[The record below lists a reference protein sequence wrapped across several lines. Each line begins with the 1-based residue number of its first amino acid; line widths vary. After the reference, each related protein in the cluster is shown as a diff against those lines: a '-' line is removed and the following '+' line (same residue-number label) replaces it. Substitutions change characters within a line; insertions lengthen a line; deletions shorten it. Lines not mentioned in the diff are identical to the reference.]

1 MKLPLPADYFKCPP
15 LSPEENDRYTRL
27 AIQNAREMIE
37 KADLTNARYQWKRI
51 SDEAEL
57 EIFRGKDPYAPAAA
71 TLHCAVIDL
80 PGTIDEVANF
90 YRTDTTEEAKELVNR
105 TSNGVLDI
113 VNLYTIQDTPESK
126 IQLQWIVGKGA
137 FDGIV
142 KKRDFCN
149 LEGSL
154 FFPGDD
160 GKRTW
165 VRCLKSLQI
174 PCCPELPK
182 LVRGVQYGSGMI
194 CRETHRPGR
203 LELIS
208 VVHFNVRG
216 NIPFA
221 LQELAAKELCRTMKN
236 VDRYLREDRLSATPF
251 LMGSQFVPLV
261 SRQRCHLCKRGF
273 GPLRKKRNCFKC
285 GEVVCSKCGPLWQVK
300 VAETFVKVRACTT
313 CSLVNMPK
321 GAEDA
326 STVISHL
333 PTDSSEGQ
341 SEISS
346 VSEDYE
352 STDYD
357 YDPSVISVS
366 TDDSSMSRYSESTG
380 GVM

>member
-1 MKLPLPADYFKCPP
+1 MA
-15 LSPEENDRYTRL
+15 
-27 AIQNAREMIE
+27 
-37 KADLTNARYQWKRI
+37 
-51 SDEAEL
+51 
-57 EIFRGKDPYAPAAA
+57 
-71 TLHCAVIDL
+71 
-80 PGTIDEVANF
+80 
-90 YRTDTTEEAKELVNR
+90 
-105 TSNGVLDI
+105 
-113 VNLYTIQDTPESK
+113 
-126 IQLQWIVGKGA
+126 GKGV

-142 KKRDFCN
+142 KKRDFCF

-154 FFPGDD
+154 FFPGDE

-182 LVRGVQYGSGMI
+182 LVRGMQYGGGMI
-194 CRETHRPGR
+194 CRETNRPGR

-208 VVHFNVRG
+208 VVHFDVRG

-221 LQELAAKELCRTMKN
+221 LQELVAKELCRTMKN

-285 GEVVCSKCGPLWQVK
+285 GEVVCSKCGPRWQVK
-300 VAETFVKVRACTT
+300 VAQTFVKVRACTT
-313 CSLVNMPK
+313 CSLLNMPK
-321 GAEDA
+321 GGTEDG
-326 STVISHL
+326 STIF

-366 TDDSSMSRYSESTG
+366 TDDSSMSHYSASTG
-380 GVM
+380 GVMDW